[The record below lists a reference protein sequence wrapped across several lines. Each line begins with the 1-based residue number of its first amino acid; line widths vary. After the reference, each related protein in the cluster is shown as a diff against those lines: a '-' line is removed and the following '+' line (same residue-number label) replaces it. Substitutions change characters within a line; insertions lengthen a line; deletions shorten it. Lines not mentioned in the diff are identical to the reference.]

1 MTGPRRGT
9 IALALVAVLGG
20 CATFSPDGG
29 MTDVRNL
36 AQDRAQVPPSTLQ
49 RIGNDD
55 AARAAVAELLKA
67 PLTAEGAVEIALL
80 NNPGL
85 SVQLADLGLAEGDLV
100 QAGRLRN
107 PVFAYSNK
115 RNSDVIQIE
124 RTIMVNIAA
133 LVFMPLALDIEQ
145 RRFEQAKV
153 AAALNIV
160 ATAAATRQA
169 YFRAVAAQEMLTY
182 FGQVKV
188 SAEASSELAR
198 RMAQVGNF
206 SKLAQMREQAFYAD
220 ATAQLA
226 RAQQTALAE
235 REQLTRLLGLTGGAI
250 AYRLPDRLPDLPAA
264 PFAAADAEQTAMERR
279 LDVRMAKLDAEST
292 AQVART
298 HARDAVR
305 QRARGRATRTNPRR
319 AIGARTATRSS
330 WSCPSST
337 GAPRAW
343 RARRLL
349 YRQAMARTAA
359 VAVNAQSEVREAYG
373 AYRTAFD
380 LAKHYRDE
388 IVPLRRRIADEN
400 VLRYNGMLIGVFELL
415 ADARDPGGQ
424 RQRFDRGH
432 PRLLAR
438 GNGPAA
444 GAVGQVTGEPGTR
457 TRRQDRACPR
467 RPPPATDSRDHAWMT
482 SAETSWRQ
490 PERRSSAPRR

>member
-9 IALALVAVLGG
+9 IALALVAALGG

-67 PLTAEGAVEIALL
+67 PLTAESAVEIALL

-85 SVQLADLGLAEGDLV
+85 SIQLADLGLAEGDLV

-226 RAQQTALAE
+226 RAQQSALAE

-264 PFAAADAEQTAMERR
+264 PFAAADAEQTAMQRR
-279 LDVRMAKLDAEST
+279 LDVQMAKLDAEST
-292 AQVART
+292 AQSLGLT
-298 HARDAVR
+298 
-305 QRARGRATRTNPRR
+305 RATRFINVLEVGYTNESETGERR
-319 AIGARTATRSS
+319 KNGYEIELELPLFDWGTARVA
-330 WSCPSST
+330 
-337 GAPRAW
+337 RAE
-343 RARRLL
+343 LL

-415 ADARDPGGQ
+415 ADARTQVGSVNASIEATRD
-424 RQRFDRGH
+424 FW
-432 PRLLAR
+432 LAETDLQLALSGKSPASPTPAR
-438 GNGPAA
+438 AGRNAMSTAPAA
-444 GAVGQVTGEPGTR
+444 G
-457 TRRQDRACPR
+457 
-467 RPPPATDSRDHAWMT
+467 H
-482 SAETSWRQ
+482 
-490 PERRSSAPRR
+490 